1 MTQGLH
7 IAGHADD
14 QVVDLVIAEPKGR
27 VLGLYRGANGEIAIT
42 AAEARFLLEALPA
55 MIARAECLDHMAQCA
70 HLKYHGIDFP
80 LGYIHKTRHIKVYKA
95 RIFCQPPCYCVK
107 ATITQ

>member
-14 QVVDLVIAEPKGR
+14 QIVDLVIAEPKGR

-42 AAEARFLLEALPA
+42 AAEARFLLEALP
-55 MIARAECLDHMAQCA
+55 
-70 HLKYHGIDFP
+70 
-80 LGYIHKTRHIKVYKA
+80 
-95 RIFCQPPCYCVK
+95 
-107 ATITQ
+107 